1 MLILGC
7 LIIILFI
14 SIVLIRRIIKKDYYD
29 IAIVFVIIAIL
40 SGFFLLIGT
49 IEAVTN
55 NMYQEEKLACLQTER
70 AAIIAQIENGTYL
83 GQNVADFNT
92 KILLGRRKNA
102 SLWFDIFYGDYIDK
116 VEPITVEEILK
127 E

>member
-14 SIVLIRRIIKKDYYD
+14 SIVLIRRTIRKYYD
-29 IAIVFVIIAIL
+29 GIAAVFVTIAVL
-40 SGFFLLIGT
+40 SVVFLLIGT
-49 IEAVTN
+49 VEAVTN
-55 NMYQEEKLACLQTER
+55 NMYQEEKLTCLQTER

-102 SLWFDIFYGDYIDK
+102 SPWFDIFYGDYIDK